1 MLVWPGLDRI
11 SIDRFGGLPRE
22 ASVPWPHMRGIRGT
36 SRRSRSTAW
45 QYLLLDEQPE
55 HATKH
60 LGKDRRGHMGSTD
73 PQYLVAGLWDAD
85 ARSVLHGQTT
95 IYADTGIFPHVLAR

>member
-1 MLVWPGLDRI
+1 
-11 SIDRFGGLPRE
+11 
-22 ASVPWPHMRGIRGT
+22 
-36 SRRSRSTAW
+36 
-45 QYLLLDEQPE
+45 
-55 HATKH
+55 
-60 LGKDRRGHMGSTD
+60 MGSTD